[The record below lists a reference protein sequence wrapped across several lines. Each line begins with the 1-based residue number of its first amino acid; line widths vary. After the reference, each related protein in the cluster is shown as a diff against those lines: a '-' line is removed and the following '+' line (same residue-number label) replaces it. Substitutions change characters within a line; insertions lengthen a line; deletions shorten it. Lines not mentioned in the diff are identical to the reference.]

1 MFIKQVKKSGKQNY
15 HFLVRA
21 GKSFQ
26 NTVFNFCQVMMNKE
40 EFPSSFQNTTL
51 HMIFKGGKGRKHQL
65 PDNRFIHSKSWFP
78 RTAEG
83 LTVLQ
88 GLKDHLLEGSSIYQI
103 GGQPGHRSEEHIFV
117 FKSII
122 AKYREEGKQIIIQ
135 TSDISK
141 YFDKEMIEDALLTCY
156 KRGAD
161 PKACRIWYK
170 LNSGTRIRVRT
181 GAGISD
187 YSEVGAVV
195 GQGTMGGALISQG
208 VLDEGISQEFA
219 PGGEDEL
226 KYGDIPLAPLI
237 FQDDVLHGAGG
248 IKEARIANQRMDKV
262 IKQLNVKLNED
273 KTFCIVMG
281 SKRQRQE
288 VKLELERQPLMCGG
302 F

>member
-1 MFIKQVKKSGKQNY
+1 MKIKENSFAPLKETFECLLNKFKRSRKPNY

-21 GKSFQ
+21 GQSFQ
-26 NTVFNFCQVMMNKE
+26 NTVFKFCQVMMDKE

-51 HMIFKGGKGRKHQL
+51 HMVFKGGKGRNHHL
-65 PDNRFIHSKSWFP
+65 TDNRFIHSKSLLP

-83 LTVLQ
+83 LAVLQ
-88 GLKDHLLEGSSIYQI
+88 GLKDPFLEGSSVYQI
-103 GGQPGHRSEEHIFV
+103 GGQPGHRSEELVFV

-122 AKYREEGKQIIIQ
+122 AKYRKEGKLVIIQ

-170 LNSGTRIRVRT
+170 LNNRTRIRVKT
-181 GAGISD
+181 GAGLSE

-208 VLDEGISQEFA
+208 VLDEGISKEFA

-226 KYGDIPLAPLI
+226 K
-237 FQDDVLHGAGG
+237 
-248 IKEARIANQRMDKV
+248 
-262 IKQLNVKLNED
+262 
-273 KTFCIVMG
+273 
-281 SKRQRQE
+281 
-288 VKLELERQPLMCGG
+288 
-302 F
+302 